1 MENKKENRAFNE
13 MYIAAKKRLEGKN
26 PIEIAK
32 NSGAEFDEEKSILKN
47 QKFRCYIR
55 IRISNLRYERKKR

>member
-32 NSGAEFDEEKSILKN
+32 NSGAEF
-47 QKFRCYIR
+47 
-55 IRISNLRYERKKR
+55 

>member
-32 NSGAEFDEEKSILKN
+32 NSGAEFDEEKSI
-47 QKFRCYIR
+47 RCC
-55 IRISNLRYERKKR
+55 SGVSEVDL

>member
-32 NSGAEFDEEKSILKN
+32 NSGAEFDEEKSILKI
-47 QKFRCYIR
+47 YLVEI
-55 IRISNLRYERKKR
+55 

>member
-26 PIEIAK
+26 PIEWLADT
-32 NSGAEFDEEKSILKN
+32 NFTSLSRFG
-47 QKFRCYIR
+47 R
-55 IRISNLRYERKKR
+55 

>member
-1 MENKKENRAFNE
+1 MGDNTMENKKENRAFNE

-32 NSGAEFDEEKSILKN
+32 NSGAEFTIC
-47 QKFRCYIR
+47 RTIR
-55 IRISNLRYERKKR
+55 IKSGVRGT

>member
-32 NSGAEFDEEKSILKN
+32 ITRSVQRRDFH
-47 QKFRCYIR
+47 QKQ
-55 IRISNLRYERKKR
+55 

>member
-32 NSGAEFDEEKSILKN
+32 NSGQNLMKKN
-47 QKFRCYIR
+47 QF
-55 IRISNLRYERKKR
+55 